1 MRLIKKKIIQKI
13 GNNNNLFED
22 IDNEIIDIIKNE
34 NAKYILFL
42 RKQAENL
49 MNESVKIQ
57 NEFQINNEFNKD
69 KYKKIHSNLVNYM
82 NLKRINNVLDAL
94 NKMKNA
100 KKMII
105 I

>member
-1 MRLIKKKIIQKI
+1 M
-13 GNNNNLFED
+13 
-22 IDNEIIDIIKNE
+22 
-34 NAKYILFL
+34 FL

-49 MNESVKIQ
+49 INESVKIQ

-82 NLKRINNVLDAL
+82 NLKRIQNKLNEL
-94 NKMKNA
+94 NKMKKK